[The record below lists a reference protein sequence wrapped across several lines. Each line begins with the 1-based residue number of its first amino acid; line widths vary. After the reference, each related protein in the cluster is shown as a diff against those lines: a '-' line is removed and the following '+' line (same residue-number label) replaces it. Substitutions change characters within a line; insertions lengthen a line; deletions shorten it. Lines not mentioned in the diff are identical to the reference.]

1 MRPVRPRPSR
11 RLLACAI
18 AALLAAGPATP
29 AAALR
34 SGESP
39 AQPAQVD
46 PPPLPPVLWSES
58 ERAAGRGGDLDP
70 GCAPVTLVAVPGTG
84 ETNAVRDP
92 DVAHGRI
99 TPGLAADLRAGLGER
114 AVRAVWLPY
123 PSDAVATMGYA
134 ESRARG
140 LAALHRETRKVG
152 VLAVDMPRVTVD
164 TFRRL
169 RAAADGRDGAVL
181 VDATGRSQLCCVL
194 DVARVSAVAPAPAE
208 RHGLPVHRLLGRLS
222 LAEVDADTDEARDI
236 DYWSDLHD
244 LDS

>member
-1 MRPVRPRPSR
+1 MDHDHPTAEFSGIVLAGGTGARMGGVDKGRLEVDR
-11 RLLACAI
+11 RTLLATAI
-18 AALLAAGPATP
+18 AALGDAEEIVVVGPATQATTRPVTNICEDPPLGGP
-29 AAALR
+29 AA
-34 SGESP
+34 
-39 AQPAQVD
+39 
-46 PPPLPPVLWSES
+46 
-58 ERAAGRGGDLDP
+58 
-70 GCAPVTLVAVPGTG
+70 
-84 ETNAVRDP
+84 
-92 DVAHGRI
+92 
-99 TPGLAADLRAGLGER
+99 GLLA
-114 AVRAVWLPY
+114 
-123 PSDAVATMGYA
+123 
-134 ESRARG
+134 G